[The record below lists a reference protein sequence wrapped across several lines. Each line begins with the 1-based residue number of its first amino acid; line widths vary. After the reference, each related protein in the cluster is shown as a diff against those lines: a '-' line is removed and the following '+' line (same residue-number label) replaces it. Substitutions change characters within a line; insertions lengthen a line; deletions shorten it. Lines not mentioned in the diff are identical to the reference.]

1 MRVVHYLNQFQAGVG
16 GEDAAS
22 TPPQVH
28 DELVGPSRLLARLLE
43 PGGEQSGDAHEVVA
57 SISCGDDHAA
67 SDPGVMTEVL
77 RLAREVGAEMIVAG
91 PAFGSGRYGLA
102 CGRLVAGA
110 AAEGMP
116 AIAGMHPDNP
126 GVDQAGGAVVV
137 AAGASTREM
146 RPSMERL
153 AAAALKVAAGEPV
166 TAEDGRVGRIP
177 RRTTTVEQ
185 PAAVRAVDL
194 ALARLAG
201 DRDATE
207 IPAGLFDVVS
217 PAGPVEDPA
226 EATIALVTEG
236 ALVPAGNPD
245 RLEAARAT
253 RWVHYPLD
261 GVTALAAGDYES
273 VHGGFS
279 PAAANADPHR
289 ILPLDVAREL
299 EEQGR
304 IGALHHEYLATAGNG
319 TAVANARRFGVEWAA
334 RLHGSGVQAAILTAT

>member
-22 TPPQVH
+22 APPQVH
-28 DELVGPSRLLARLLE
+28 DELVGPSRLLARLL
-43 PGGEQSGDAHEVVA
+43 GDEHDVVA
-57 SISCGDDHAA
+57 SVSCGDDHAA
-67 SDPGVMTEVL
+67 SNPEVMREVL
-77 RLAREVGAEMIVAG
+77 ALARELDAEMVVAG

-102 CGRLVAGA
+102 CGRLVAA
-110 AAEGMP
+110 ATAEDLP
-116 AIAGMHPDNP
+116 ALAGMHPDNP
-126 GVDQAGGAVVV
+126 GVDEAGPAVVV
-137 AAGASTREM
+137 AAGASTRDM
-146 RPSMERL
+146 KPSMERL
-153 AAAALKVAAGEPV
+153 AAAAVKLAAGGTV
-166 TAEDGRVGRIP
+166 TPDDGRVGRIP
-177 RRTTTVEQ
+177 RRTATADQ

-207 IPAGLFDVVS
+207 IPAALFDVIT
-217 PAGPVEDPA
+217 PAGPVADLA
-226 EATIALVTEG
+226 AVTVALVTEG
-236 ALVPAGNPD
+236 ALVPTGNPD

-253 RWVHYPLD
+253 RWLPYPLE
-261 GVTALAAGDYES
+261 GVTALPAGDYES

-299 EEQGR
+299 EDEGR
-304 IGALHHEYLATAGNG
+304 IGALHHEYLVTAGNG

-334 RLHGSGVQAAILTAT
+334 RLHAANVQAAILTAT

>member
-1 MRVVHYLNQFQAGVG
+1 MRVVHYLNQFQAGIG

-22 TPPQVH
+22 THPQVH
-28 DELVGPSRLLARLLE
+28 DELVGSSRLLARLL
-43 PGGEQSGDAHEVVA
+43 GDEHQVVA
-57 SISCGDDHAA
+57 SVSCGDDHAA
-67 SDPGVMTEVL
+67 SNPEAMQGVLE
-77 RLAREVGAEMIVAG
+77 LAREAGAEMIVAG

-102 CGRLVAGA
+102 CARIVVA
-110 AAEGMP
+110 AADAGLP
-116 AIAGMHPDNP
+116 AVAGMHADNP
-126 GVDQAGGAVVV
+126 GVDEAGPAVVV
-137 AAGASTREM
+137 AAGPSSRDM
-146 RPSMERL
+146 RASMERL
-153 AAAALKVAAGEPV
+153 AAAAVRLAAGEPV
-166 TAEDGRVGRIP
+166 TAEHGRVGRIP
-177 RRTTTVEQ
+177 RRTTTADR

-194 ALARLAG
+194 ALARVGG

-207 IPAGLFDVVS
+207 IPAALFDVVM
-217 PAGPVEDPA
+217 PAGPVTDMGA
-226 EATIALVTEG
+226 VTLALVTEG

-253 RWVHYPLD
+253 RWLPYPLE
-261 GVTALAAGDYES
+261 GVGALPAGEYES

-299 EEQGR
+299 EAEGR
-304 IGALHHEYLATAGNG
+304 IGTLHPEYLVTAGNG

>member
-28 DELVGPSRLLARLLE
+28 EELVGPSRLLARLL
-43 PGGEQSGDAHEVVA
+43 GDDHEVV
-57 SISCGDDHAA
+57 SGISCGDDHAA
-67 SDPGVMTEVL
+67 SNPEVMGQVL
-77 RLAREVGAEMIVAG
+77 ALAREHGAEMIVAG

-102 CGRLVAGA
+102 CGRLVAAA
-110 AAEGMP
+110 AAEDMP
-116 AIAGMHPDNP
+116 AVAGMHPDNP
-126 GVDQAGGAVVV
+126 GVDAAGSAVVV
-137 AAGASTREM
+137 AAGASTRTM
-146 RPSMERL
+146 RESMERL
-153 AAAALKVAAGEPV
+153 AAAAVKVAAGEAV
-166 TAEDGRVGRIP
+166 TTDDGRVGRIP
-177 RRTTTVEQ
+177 RRTTTADR

-201 DRDATE
+201 DREASE
-207 IPAGLFDVVS
+207 IPARLFDVVN

-226 EATIALVTEG
+226 AVTVALVTEG

-245 RLEAARAT
+245 RLESARAT
-253 RWVHYPLD
+253 RWLPYPLE
-261 GVTALAAGDYES
+261 GVGALAAGDYES

-279 PAAANADPHR
+279 PSAANADPHR

-299 EEQGR
+299 EEEGR
-304 IGALHHEYLATAGNG
+304 IGALHHEYLVTAGNG

-334 RLHGSGVQAAILTAT
+334 RLHGTGVQAAILTAT